1 MHNVDSV
8 RTQLF
13 VTHFIDSTALM
24 SHSCWAQSGLVNDAK
39 SGVYTYP
46 VLVALAE
53 DADPDAFKA
62 LMLGAKDSQQAADE
76 LKARVL
82 ASSAVTETLN
92 RIGEYNKLASACLSD
107 LPDSPTRTGLMELPE
122 RYLNGILTEKSD
134 PAHRTW

>member
-1 MHNVDSV
+1 MQFGMAFQLVDDLLDLV
-8 RTQLF
+8 
-13 VTHFIDSTALM
+13 STDELM
-24 SHSCWAQSGLVNDAK
+24 GKPVNNDTK

-62 LMLGAKDSQQAADE
+62 LMLGAKNSQQAADD

-122 RYLNGILTEKSD
+122 RYLNGILTEKSN
-134 PAHRTW
+134 PLHRTW